1 MLEIWAPSG
10 ETYVFFSLRL
20 STRVQKR
27 ISRWRVVSQTWS
39 DINVCAQKVVAH
51 HEHGGRQDTNG
62 PATRVKGGG
71 GVGNKKSSIMLCSH
85 TKRTILTELLVFF

>member
-10 ETYVFFSLRL
+10 EPYVFFSLRL

-51 HEHGGRQDTNG
+51 HEHGARQDTNG